1 MIALSLLVLA
11 LQGGAE
17 AMART
22 PEPAPEPTLMIV
34 EFTSGAPMIGFPAH
48 CPGAPPDEPASES
61 ICLAEVYQGPV
72 RVVRHLSGP
81 RLGRR
86 SLVRLTA
93 HARRWRAG
101 TRMIVATRPF
111 EDQGTTGQ
119 FAVWWQSPEADG
131 DFCMTEEDLAQGGD
145 PVLVRAFGQG
155 YGRRFRARGY
165 IERADFRCIRGE
177 RRGH

>member
-17 AMART
+17 AMARNT
-22 PEPAPEPTLMIV
+22 EPAPEPTLMIV
-34 EFTSGAPMIGFPAH
+34 EFTQGAPMIGFPRG
-48 CPGAPPDEPASES
+48 CGDSDDGS

-93 HARRWRAG
+93 HARRWRPG
-101 TRMIVATRPF
+101 TRMLVATRPF

-119 FAVWWQSPEADG
+119 FAIWWRSPEADG
-131 DFCMTEEDLAQGGD
+131 DFA
-145 PVLVRAFGQG
+145 
-155 YGRRFRARGY
+155 
-165 IERADFRCIRGE
+165 
-177 RRGH
+177 